1 MTSSWR
7 RFHWRLPARHFR
19 INRALMALLLI
30 ASPIALAA
38 CTAPAVT
45 PRIHATATLGAS
57 DFITRNHYD
66 EYHYDGDLGYCQ
78 FPPYPSLIVP
88 SESVLVGS
96 DNYFRDNTFCIEKYD
111 WAYRA
116 GVRFDL
122 SELRSYA
129 GIIIEKATLSWKID
143 YAKVED
149 SNGGYTGVRSG
160 SDVTNCVGALME
172 SKQNLFR
179 KGSFL
184 PGIPYR
190 KGQGD
195 VTSLVQSWVM
205 NGDPNLGFVLVGLNE
220 SYSRN
225 NAACVNVI
233 SHLTLTINYSR
244 L

>member
-1 MTSSWR
+1 MAFSSASIW
-7 RFHWRLPARHFR
+7 FKRHLRMSRTAF
-19 INRALMALLLI
+19 ALLLVL
-30 ASPIALAA
+30 PPLGLAA
-38 CTAPAVT
+38 CTVPAAA
-45 PRIHATATLGAS
+45 PRIHATATLSAS
-57 DFITRNHYD
+57 DFITRNHYE
-66 EYHYDGDLGYCQ
+66 EYRYDADIGYCQ

-88 SESVLVGS
+88 PGTVLVGS
-96 DNYFRDNTFCIEKYD
+96 DNYFRDNSLCIENYD

-129 GIIIEKATLSWKID
+129 GIIVEKATFSWKID

-149 SNGGYTGVRSG
+149 AGGGFTGVRSG

-179 KGSFL
+179 QGSFL

-190 KGQGD
+190 PGQGD
-195 VTSLVQSWVM
+195 VTGLVQSWVM